1 MAMNPP
7 EEPLTKP
14 PEVTADDEGK
24 WLVVARN
31 GRVNRNWEA
40 LIDRSPESTLRWY
53 KYLRVCPTPGIRA
66 VYFR

>member
-1 MAMNPP
+1 MNPP

-31 GRVNRNWEA
+31 GHA
-40 LIDRSPESTLRWY
+40 L
-53 KYLRVCPTPGIRA
+53 
-66 VYFR
+66 YFR

>member
-1 MAMNPP
+1 MSRMAMNPP

-31 GRVNRNWEA
+31 GHA
-40 LIDRSPESTLRWY
+40 L
-53 KYLRVCPTPGIRA
+53 
-66 VYFR
+66 YFR